1 MLMATSI
8 NTHRQAGNLKSP
20 HIVVLGAGA
29 IGCYIG
35 AWLNTT
41 EAQLT
46 FLGRPSVAE
55 RVRHNGLSISDLNQ
69 RILLIYPSAISFVTH
84 PEVLKTA
91 DLILVTVKSAD
102 TPEAAK
108 QILQYAKPTALV
120 LSFQNGVSNTKVLK
134 QQLPD
139 MTVISGMVPFNVV
152 TLPEGRLHCATEGQ
166 LCAEDH
172 PSLTAWL
179 PLFKACGLPI
189 QLRTHFEEIQW
200 GKLILNLN
208 NSVNALSGLPLR
220 AQLSDLAYRQS
231 LALLIEE
238 TIHILK
244 SAGIQ
249 PAKIAKA
256 PPALLP
262 ILLRTPNFIFKLL
275 AGSMLKIDENARSS
289 MWEDLQM
296 QRKTEVDYI
305 NGAVINL
312 AHSLGQKAAINS
324 RMVALIKRAEA
335 GEYKP
340 QNGLHLLNDLMQSQT
355 AQ

>member
-1 MLMATSI
+1 MATS
-8 NTHRQAGNLKSP
+8 TSTRQQAGNLKPP

-41 EAQLT
+41 EAQIT
-46 FLGRPSVAE
+46 FLGRPSVE
-55 RVRHNGLSISDLNQ
+55 DRVRQHGLTVSDLNQ
-69 RILLIYPSAISFVTH
+69 RSMSFDASEINFETS
-84 PEVLKTA
+84 PAVLMAA

-108 QILQYAKPTALV
+108 QILQHAKTSALI
-120 LSFQNGVSNTKVLK
+120 LSFQNGVGNAKVLQ

-139 MTVISGMVPFNVV
+139 MTVIGGMVPFNVA

-166 LCAEDH
+166 LCAEEH

-189 QLRTHFEEIQW
+189 QLHQQFEAIQW

-208 NSVNALSGLPLR
+208 NSVNALSGLPLK
-220 AQLSDLAYRQS
+220 AQLSDRAYRQS

-238 TIHILK
+238 TLHILK
-244 SAGIQ
+244 LAGIQ
-249 PAKIAKA
+249 PAKISKA
-256 PPALLP
+256 PPSLLP
-262 ILLRTPNFIFKLL
+262 VLLRAPNFIFKRL
-275 AGSMLKIDENARSS
+275 AAGMLKIDESARSS

-312 AHSLGQKAAINS
+312 AHSLGQTAAINS
-324 RMVALIKRAEA
+324 RMVALIKSAEA
-335 GEYKP
+335 GEYRP
-340 QNGLHLLNDLMQSQT
+340 QDGRHLLSDLMHPQT
-355 AQ
+355 SH

>member
-1 MLMATSI
+1 MASSI
-8 NTHRQAGNLKSP
+8 DNRDLAGNLNP
-20 HIVVLGAGA
+20 PQIVVLGAGA

-41 EAQLT
+41 IAQLT
-46 FLGRPSVAE
+46 FLGRPSIE
-55 RVRHNGLSISDLNQ
+55 QRIRQHGLTASDLNQ
-69 RILLIYPSAISFVTH
+69 RSVFFDSSKISFATN
-84 PEVLKTA
+84 PEVLKSA

-102 TPEAAK
+102 TPEAAR
-108 QILQYAKPTALV
+108 QILRHAKPSALV
-120 LSFQNGVSNTKVLK
+120 ISFQNGVGNAKLLK

-139 MTVISGMVPFNVV
+139 MTIISGMVPFNVA

-172 PSLTAWL
+172 AALSPWL

-189 QLRTHFEEIQW
+189 QLHQHFEAIQW

-208 NSVNALSGLPLR
+208 NSVNALSGLPLK
-220 AQLSDLAYRQS
+220 AQLSDRAYRQS

-238 TIHILK
+238 TLHILK
-244 SAGIQ
+244 LAGIQ
-249 PAKIAKA
+249 PAKISKA
-256 PPALLP
+256 PPSLLP
-262 ILLRTPNFIFKLL
+262 VLLRAPNFIFKRL
-275 AGSMLKIDENARSS
+275 AAGMLKIDESARSS

-312 AHSLGQKAAINS
+312 AHSLGQTAAINS
-324 RMVALIKRAEA
+324 RMVALIKSAEA
-335 GEYKP
+335 GEYRP
-340 QNGLHLLNDLMQSQT
+340 QDGRHLLSDLMHPQT
-355 AQ
+355 SH